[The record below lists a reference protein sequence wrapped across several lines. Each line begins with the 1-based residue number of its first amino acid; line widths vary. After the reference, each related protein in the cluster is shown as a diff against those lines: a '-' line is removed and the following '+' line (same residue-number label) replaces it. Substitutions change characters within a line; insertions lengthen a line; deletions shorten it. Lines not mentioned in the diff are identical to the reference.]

1 MDNNPVIPTWIKIY
15 HQRAAE
21 EPKVMLYLNYMHL
34 GLITLPKTE
43 LVQLQ
48 PNHARLGETNRY
60 THKDQ
65 NG

>member
-1 MDNNPVIPTWIKIY
+1 MY
-15 HQRAAE
+15 
-21 EPKVMLYLNYMHL
+21 YLNLIHL
-34 GLITLPKTE
+34 GLITPPKTE

-48 PNHARLGETNRY
+48 PSHARLGDTNCY

>member
-1 MDNNPVIPTWIKIY
+1 
-15 HQRAAE
+15 
-21 EPKVMLYLNYMHL
+21 MLYLNLIYL
-34 GLITLPKTE
+34 GLITLSNTE

-48 PNHARLGETNRY
+48 PSHARLGDTNRY

>member
-1 MDNNPVIPTWIKIY
+1 
-15 HQRAAE
+15 
-21 EPKVMLYLNYMHL
+21 MLYLNLIHL
-34 GLITLPKTE
+34 GLITLSKTE

-48 PNHARLGETNRY
+48 PSHARLGDTNRY

>member
-1 MDNNPVIPTWIKIY
+1 
-15 HQRAAE
+15 
-21 EPKVMLYLNYMHL
+21 MLYLNLIYL
-34 GLITLPKTE
+34 GLITLSKTE

-48 PNHARLGETNRY
+48 PSYTRLGETDRY

>member
-1 MDNNPVIPTWIKIY
+1 
-15 HQRAAE
+15 
-21 EPKVMLYLNYMHL
+21 MLYLNYMHL

-48 PNHARLGETNRY
+48 RSHGRLGETNRY

>member
-1 MDNNPVIPTWIKIY
+1 
-15 HQRAAE
+15 
-21 EPKVMLYLNYMHL
+21 MLYLNLIHF

-48 PNHARLGETNRY
+48 PSHARSGDTNTY

>member
-1 MDNNPVIPTWIKIY
+1 
-15 HQRAAE
+15 
-21 EPKVMLYLNYMHL
+21 MLYLNLIHL

-48 PNHARLGETNRY
+48 PIHARLGDTNTY